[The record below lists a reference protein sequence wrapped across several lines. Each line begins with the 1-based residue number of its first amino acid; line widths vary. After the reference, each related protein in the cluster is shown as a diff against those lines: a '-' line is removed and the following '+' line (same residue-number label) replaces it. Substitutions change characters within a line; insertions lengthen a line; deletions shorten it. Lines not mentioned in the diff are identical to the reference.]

1 MRFDYYRS
9 LGASERRTY
18 DASDKITR
26 VALPRLAAH
35 QRLANEVDVALQ
47 SEDRQRVNSACSE
60 LCSSILRALG
70 SPDVEVH
77 VLARRPKN
85 AEGELH
91 GLYTREADGSSKIE
105 VWMRTSEQKKVVRYK
120 TFLRTLLHELC
131 HHLDF
136 TLFRLTD
143 TYHTE
148 GFFKRE
154 SSLVRQLVPPTGKS
168 PTPKPVTPK
177 SPRRVAEPARQLS
190 LFD

>member
-9 LGASERRTY
+9 LKASERRTY
-18 DASDKITR
+18 DASDKIAR
-26 VALPRLAAH
+26 IVLPRLAAH
-35 QRLANEVDVALQ
+35 QRLAHELERALV
-47 SEDRQRVNSACSE
+47 SEDRGRVNQASQA
-60 LCSSILRALG
+60 LCSSILQALG
-70 SPDVEVH
+70 SPGVDVH

-91 GLYTREADGSSKIE
+91 GLYTREADGSSRIE
-105 VWMRTSEQKKVVRYK
+105 VWMRTSEQKRVVRFK

-136 TLFRLTD
+136 TLFRLAD

-154 SSLVRQLVPPTGKS
+154 SSLVRQLVPPV
-168 PTPKPVTPK
+168 PKTAAPAHRVAAE
-177 SPRRVAEPARQLS
+177 PRRTARQLS
-190 LFD
+190 LFE

>member
-1 MRFDYYRS
+1 LRFAYYRS
-9 LGASERRTY
+9 LSASERRTY
-18 DASDKITR
+18 DASDQIARIT
-26 VALPRLAAH
+26 VPRLAEH
-35 QRLANEVDVALQ
+35 RRLAGEVEQALR
-47 SEDRQRVNSACSE
+47 SEDRKRVNHACSA
-60 LCSSILRALG
+60 LCSSILHSLG
-70 SPDVEVH
+70 SPDVAVH

-91 GLYTREADGSSKIE
+91 GLYTREADGSSQIE
-105 VWMRTSEQKKVVRYK
+105 VWMRTSEQKKVVRFK

-136 TLFRLTD
+136 TIFRLTD

-154 SSLVRQLVPPTGKS
+154 SSLVRQLLPPA
-168 PTPKPVTPK
+168 PKPVPRLEAPPPK
-177 SPRRVAEPARQLS
+177 PRRAEQLS

>member
-9 LGASERRTY
+9 LSASERRTY
-18 DASDKITR
+18 DASDKIARIT
-26 VALPRLAAH
+26 VPRLAEH
-35 QRLANEVDVALQ
+35 RRLSAELEQALR
-47 SEDRQRVNSACSE
+47 SENRKRVNEACSA
-60 LCSSILRALG
+60 LCSSILLSLG
-70 SPDVEVH
+70 SPDVTVH
-77 VLARRPKN
+77 VLSCRPKN

-91 GLYTREADGSSKIE
+91 GLYTREADGSSQIE
-105 VWMRTSEQKKVVRYK
+105 VWMRTSEQKKVVRFK

-154 SSLVRQLVPPTGKS
+154 SSLVRQLVPPT
-168 PTPKPVTPK
+168 PKPAKLEAPPPK
-177 SPRRVAEPARQLS
+177 PRRRAEQLA
-190 LFD
+190 LFP

>member
-1 MRFDYYRS
+1 LRFDYYRS

-26 VALPRLAAH
+26 VAVPRLAAH
-35 QRLANEVDVALQ
+35 QRLARELEAALE
-47 SEDRQRVNSACSE
+47 SEDRKRVNAACSA

-105 VWMRTSEQKKVVRYK
+105 VWMRTSEQKKVVRFK

-154 SSLVRQLVPPTGKS
+154 SSLVRQLVPPV
-168 PTPKPVTPK
+168 PKPQ
-177 SPRRVAEPARQLS
+177 RPAPPAPPEARPVRQLS

>member
-1 MRFDYYRS
+1 LRFDYYRS
-9 LGASERRTY
+9 LKASERRTY
-18 DASDKITR
+18 DRSDAIARIT
-26 VALPRLAAH
+26 LPRIAEH
-35 QRLANEVDVALQ
+35 QRLARELEQALVA
-47 SEDRQRVNSACSE
+47 EDRAQVNRASQK

-70 SPDVEVH
+70 SADVVVH

-85 AEGELH
+85 ADGELH
-91 GLYTREADGSSKIE
+91 GLYTREADGSSQIE
-105 VWMRTSEQKKVVRYK
+105 VWMRTSEQKKVVRFK

-154 SSLVRQLVPPTGKS
+154 SSLVRQLVPPARKQAAPVRSAS
-168 PTPKPVTPK
+168 P
-177 SPRRVAEPARQLS
+177 SAPAPNRQLS
-190 LFD
+190 LFE

>member
-26 VALPRLAAH
+26 VALPRLAHH
-35 QRLANEVDVALQ
+35 QRLARELETALG
-47 SEDRQRVNSACSE
+47 SEDRRKVNDACSA

-70 SPDVEVH
+70 SPGVDVH
-77 VLARRPKN
+77 VLAVRPKN

-91 GLYTREADGSSKIE
+91 GLYTREADGSSQIE
-105 VWMRTSEQKKVVRYK
+105 VWMRTSELKKVVRFR

-154 SSLVRQLVPPTGKS
+154 SSLVRQLLPPTQK
-168 PTPKPVTPK
+168 PTTPKPAA
-177 SPRRVAEPARQLS
+177 PRPPRSKAEPARQLS
-190 LFD
+190 LFE